1 MMMDRNLI
9 IEKIRKILALA
20 ENNPS
25 EEEAVAAASKAQ
37 KMMAKYAIE
46 EREIGEAITE
56 ESINYLECILSGKI
70 QKWRVQLAL
79 ALGNNFRCKVL
90 MVHGNVA
97 FYGYD
102 SDVRI
107 CSEVFK
113 SLYSIGSK
121 LSEKAKRQA
130 RAKYGTA
137 TGIRNSFC
145 LGFVAGVKSA
155 LDKQCMA
162 LMIVVPEKVEKKFE
176 EDLFRNQ
183 NNKAKTYNPKLSG
196 NIDSKVFSEGF
207 IKGKNAMNS
216 RYIEAT

>member
-37 KMMAKYAIE
+37 RLMAKYAIE
-46 EREIGEAITE
+46 ENEVGEVITE
-56 ESINYLECILSGKI
+56 ENINYSECIISGKV

-79 ALGNNFRCKVL
+79 VLGKNFRCKVL

-102 SDVRI
+102 SDVKI

-113 SLYSIGSK
+113 TLYSMGAK
-121 LSEKAKRQA
+121 LSERAKRQW
-130 RAKYGTA
+130 RDKYGTA
-137 TGIRNSFC
+137 KGVRNSFC
-145 LGFVAGVKSA
+145 LGFITGIKSA
-155 LDKQCMA
+155 LDKQCTA
-162 LMIVVPEKVEKKFE
+162 LMIVVPQKVEEKFNK
-176 EDLFRNQ
+176 DVLKNQ
-183 NNKAKTYNPKLSG
+183 GNRKSYNPTLSG
-196 NIDSKVFSEGF
+196 DINSKVFSEGF
-207 IKGKNAMNS
+207 EKAKMP
-216 RYIEAT
+216 